1 LEVIERKLKL
11 DEKEIEKRIIDRISH
26 KISFFSDD
34 DKTVNNQKVMY
45 FTKLAGIEKV
55 IICG

>member
-11 DEKEIEKRIIDRISH
+11 DEKETGKRIIDRIIDRISH

-34 DKTVNNQKVMY
+34 DKTVNNQKVMN
-45 FTKLAGIEKV
+45 FTKLAVIEK
-55 IICG
+55 